1 MSGAADM
8 KKRQSEPKVS
18 ASEFGKRI
26 LALRQETSQTMTDL
40 AEKLQVSEAYISL
53 LESGKRHPSRKIVEK
68 LVAVFSSGN
77 TPLLR
82 DQLLV
87 LAGYDP
93 HSESKAPPDQHLEKI
108 LQDSSSDSFPTYMA
122 LVNGLIRQGQYGLA
136 QARIEAGFKFFQK
149 TVQLQM
155 LVAYLELTR
164 HNHDAAIVAMETAL
178 QFKAMHPES
187 ETSKAELL
195 LNLGVLH
202 FFKGS
207 AALAGYHDALSR
219 SDAKTANTYHQQAR
233 QDFLNARG
241 VFAQGLELEPENTNL
256 RDEAARLAF
265 NLADL
270 SRAKEA
276 QDYWQESI
284 LAFEQVLAAPDKDQL
299 DEQALLESACFLAH
313 AFSKSRQFQKARQ
326 TLDLITACQP
336 RYAFGYYVMACHCS
350 LWAEYEQTDLGLEQ
364 ALLFLGKALKLK
376 PEMCAQAWLEPDLAY
391 LKAQKSEEMKHL
403 LKL

>member
-1 MSGAADM
+1 M
-8 KKRQSEPKVS
+8 KKRQAEPKVS

-26 LALRQETSQTMTDL
+26 LALRQETIQTMTDL
-40 AEKLQVSEAYISL
+40 AEKLDVSEAYISL

-68 LVAVFSSGN
+68 LVKVFSSGN

-108 LQDSSSDSFPTYMA
+108 LQHSSSNSFPTYMA
-122 LVNGLIRQGQYGLA
+122 LVNSLIRQGQYGLA
-136 QARIEAGFKFFQK
+136 QTRIEEGFKFFQK

-178 QFKAMHPES
+178 QFKALHPES

-219 SDAKTANTYHQQAR
+219 SDAKAAKTFHRQAR
-233 QDFLNARG
+233 QDFLKARE
-241 VFAQGLELEPENTNL
+241 VFDQGLTLEPENTNL

-270 SRAKEA
+270 SGAKEA
-276 QDYWQESI
+276 QRYWQESI
-284 LAFEQVLAAPDKDQL
+284 QAFETVLYAPDKDQL
-299 DEQALLESACFLAH
+299 DEQALLESTCFLAH
-313 AFSKSRQFQKARQ
+313 AFSKSGQFQQARKA
-326 TLDLITACQP
+326 LDLITACQP
-336 RYAFGYYVMACHCS
+336 RYAFGYYVLACHCS
-350 LWAEYEQTDLGLEQ
+350 LWAASEETDTHLAQ
-364 ALLFLGKALKLK
+364 ALLFLGKALTLK
-376 PEMCAQAWLEPDLAY
+376 PEMRTQAWLEPDLSY
-391 LKAQKSEEMKHL
+391 LRNHRPQEMKTL
-403 LKL
+403 LNL

>member
-1 MSGAADM
+1 M

-26 LALRQETSQTMTDL
+26 LSLRQETSQTMTDL
-40 AEKLQVSEAYISL
+40 AEKLDVSEAYISL

-68 LVAVFSSGN
+68 LVKVFSSAN

-108 LQDSSSDSFPTYMA
+108 LQHSSSNSFPTYMA
-122 LVNGLIRQGQYGLA
+122 LVNSLIRQGQYGLA
-136 QARIEAGFKFFQK
+136 QARIEEGFKFFQK

-178 QFKAMHPES
+178 QFKALHPES
-187 ETSKAELL
+187 ETSEGELL

-219 SDAKTANTYHQQAR
+219 SDAAQAKVFHSQAR
-233 QDFLNARG
+233 KDFLNARK
-241 VFAQGLELEPENTNL
+241 VFTQGLKLEPENTNL

-270 SRAKEA
+270 SSAKEA
-276 QDYWQESI
+276 QSYWQESI
-284 LAFEQVLAAPDKDQL
+284 HAFEQVLNAPDKDQL

-313 AFSKSRQFQKARQ
+313 AFSKSGQFQQAR
-326 TLDLITACQP
+326 TSLDLITACQP
-336 RYAFGYYVMACHCS
+336 RYAFAYYVLACHCS
-350 LWAEYEQTDLGLEQ
+350 LWAAVESKTARLEH
-364 ALLFLGKALKLK
+364 ALLFLEKALKIK
-376 PEMCAQAWLEPDLAY
+376 PEMRTQAWLEPDLAY
-391 LKAQKSEEMKHL
+391 LKSHKPQEMKTL
-403 LKL
+403 LQL